1 MGLAYAILAAMTNAK
16 PPRSIDEVQKLAA
29 AWAAKWTPADGIEP
43 WLRRHMDEMQRLIR
57 EDRWSWRDLA
67 RSLNEAGITYS
78 GGTWTAALLG
88 DKVAGLRSQQRK
100 RDRKA
105 ASRHAFP
112 VDALRD
118 VLGSLGTVGQLHLT
132 VNIQGATSGPM
143 TATVDKQQH
152 GNPAQLPQP
161 APTPQ
166 ATPLPAPAADPA
178 KVPQSVPPDA
188 ASSAGEPPRRTFGY
202 AKPRGL
208 DPAAAVPGTPAQ
220 PSAPGAEPPTPAAPT
235 VNVDDVLARFSPGTT
250 KR

>member
-1 MGLAYAILAAMTNAK
+1 MPSLPAMTNAK
-16 PPRSIDEVQKLAA
+16 PPRSLDEVQKLAA
-29 AWAAKWTPADGIEP
+29 VWAVRWTPADGIEP

-100 RDRKA
+100 RDQKV

-112 VDALRD
+112 VDALREA
-118 VLGSLGTVGQLHLT
+118 LGGLSVQQLT
-132 VNIQGATSGPM
+132 INIQGTPFGPT
-143 TATVDKQQH
+143 TATVAKQ
-152 GNPAQLPQP
+152 PAAAARSAQVVPTTQA
-161 APTPQ
+161 APTPALGADPVQ
-166 ATPLPAPAADPA
+166 VAQSAPAD
-178 KVPQSVPPDA
+178 V
-188 ASSAGEPPRRTFGY
+188 ASSAEEPPRRTFGY

-208 DPAAAVPGTPAQ
+208 DPTATPPVPPPPPPAN
-220 PSAPGAEPPTPAAPT
+220 AEPPTPAGPT
-235 VNVDDVLARFSPGTT
+235 VNVDDVLARFAPGTT